1 MKKIFALLVLFLL
14 LVSCNGHEG
23 NLKTMETKCNQEFD
37 DSIFKANLKIRL
49 YERRAVGYDTI
60 NDSYFYNK
68 IKDYISNHLISSQ
81 YDLISTYKESK
92 DYFETSL
99 SFSGGRDKDDIKE
112 LNRVNK
118 ELHTAI
124 LNLKKY
130 NKLYDFLDKRK
141 YEISNNRY
149 YLYKEYIKAT
159 ITDNRGKSINKMGIT
174 MHLFNSKLNMFEDN
188 DSIPRYIMDRMKKIG
203 DRIDKMNLE
212 KEKLGD
218 TSKEIINDMI

>member
-1 MKKIFALLVLFLL
+1 MKKLCSFLL
-14 LVSCNGHEG
+14 LPLLFVSCNGYES
-23 NLKTMETKCNQEFD
+23 NLKTMETKYNQVFD

-49 YERRAVGYDTI
+49 YERRSVGYDTV

-68 IKDYISNHLISSQ
+68 IKDYISNHSISSQ

-99 SFSGGRDKDDIKE
+99 SFSGGRDDEDIKE

-118 ELHTAI
+118 ELHVAI

-130 NKLYDFLDKRK
+130 NKLYNLLDKRK

-159 ITDNRGKSINKMGIT
+159 ITDNKGKSTNRMGVIT
-174 MHLFNSKLNMFEDN
+174 QIFDYKLNIFENN
-188 DSIPRYIMDRMKKIG
+188 DSIPQYIMNKVEKIG
-203 DRIDKMNLE
+203 GEIDKMNLE
-212 KEKLGD
+212 KEKLDD